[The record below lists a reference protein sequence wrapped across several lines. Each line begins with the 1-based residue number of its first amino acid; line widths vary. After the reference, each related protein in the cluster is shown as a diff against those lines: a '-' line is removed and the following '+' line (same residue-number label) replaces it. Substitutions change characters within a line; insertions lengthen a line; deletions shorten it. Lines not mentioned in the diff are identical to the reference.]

1 MENSITLKEIL
12 SRDFPHPCLAVL
24 GDPISHSLSPAM
36 HHAALQALAPSHPQL
51 AQVKY
56 LRLHIKPEE
65 LDQALTVL
73 RSKNFIGL
81 NLTVPHKISALS
93 LVKSLSPE
101 AKKAESVNTL
111 VPTPEGW
118 AGHTTDGQG
127 FVEALNEY
135 SGKGVEQ
142 KDIIILGAGGAARA
156 IAAACIHANCRSLT
170 IANRDITKA
179 ENLVKA
185 LNDSRVS
192 AVGLKEISTIHSG
205 AIIVNCTTL
214 GLKSDDELPLAESLL
229 KNAGFIF
236 DTTYGAHE
244 TSFINTANKLG
255 IKSCDGRSMLR
266 WQGALAFKLWTGIT
280 PPQEP
285 MRLAIGEK

>member
-1 MENSITLKEIL
+1 M
-12 SRDFPHPCLAVL
+12 DFPHPCLAVL

-36 HHAALQALAPSHPQL
+36 HHAALQSLAPTHPQL
-51 AQVKY
+51 SHVRY
-56 LRLHIKPEE
+56 LRLHVKSEE
-65 LDQALTVL
+65 LAQALTVL
-73 RSKNFIGL
+73 RTKNFIGL
-81 NLTVPHKISALS
+81 NLTVPHKIAALS

-111 VPTPEGW
+111 VPTQDGW

-127 FVEALNEY
+127 FLEALNEY
-135 SGKGVEQ
+135 SGSGVKQ
-142 KDIIILGAGGAARA
+142 KDVIILGAGGAARA
-156 IAAACIHANCRSLT
+156 IAAACIQADCRSLM

-179 ENLVKA
+179 KNLVES
-185 LNDSRVS
+185 LNDPRVS
-192 AVGLKEISTIHSG
+192 AVGLKEIGTIQSG

-214 GLKSDDELPLAESLL
+214 GLKPDDALPLAESLL

-244 TSFINTANKLG
+244 TSLIKTANKLG
-255 IKSCDGRSMLR
+255 VKSCDGRSMLR

-280 PPQEP
+280 PPHEP
-285 MRLAIGEK
+285 MRTALGEK

>member
-1 MENSITLKEIL
+1 M
-12 SRDFPHPCLAVL
+12 DFPHPCLAVL

-36 HHAALQALAPSHPQL
+36 HHAALQSLAPTHPQL
-51 AQVKY
+51 SQVKY
-56 LRLHIKPEE
+56 LRLHIKSEE
-65 LDQALTVL
+65 LAQALTVL

-81 NLTVPHKISALS
+81 NLTVPHKITALS

-111 VPTPEGW
+111 VPTQDGW

-127 FVEALNEY
+127 FLEALNEY
-135 SGKGVEQ
+135 SGSGVKQ
-142 KDIIILGAGGAARA
+142 KDVIILGAGGAARA
-156 IAAACIHANCRSLT
+156 IAAACIQADCRSLM

-179 ENLVKA
+179 KNLVES
-185 LNDSRVS
+185 LNDPRVS
-192 AVGLKEISTIHSG
+192 AVGLKEIGTIQSG

-214 GLKSDDELPLAESLL
+214 GLKPDDALPLAESLL

-244 TSFINTANKLG
+244 TSLIKTANKLG
-255 IKSCDGRSMLR
+255 VKSCDGRSMLR

-280 PPQEP
+280 PPHEP
-285 MRLAIGEK
+285 MRTALGEK

>member
-36 HHAALQALAPSHPQL
+36 HHAALQALAPAHPQL
-51 AQVKY
+51 SPVKY
-56 LRLHIKPEE
+56 LRLHIKSEE
-65 LDQALTVL
+65 LAQALTVL

-81 NLTVPHKISALS
+81 NLTVPHKIAALS

-111 VPTPEGW
+111 VPTPDGW

-127 FVEALNEY
+127 FLEALKEY
-135 SGKGVEQ
+135 SGSGVE
-142 KDIIILGAGGAARA
+142 KKAVMILGAGGASRA
-156 IAAACIHANCRSLT
+156 IAAACVQANCRSLT

-185 LNDSRVS
+185 LNDPRVS
-192 AVGLKEISTIHSG
+192 AVGLKEIGTIQSG
-205 AIIVNCTTL
+205 TIIVNCTTL
-214 GLKSDDELPLAESLL
+214 GLKPDDELPLAESLL

-236 DTTYGAHE
+236 DTTYGAHK
-244 TSFINTANKLG
+244 TSLIKTANKLG
-255 IKSCDGRSMLR
+255 VKSCDGRSMLR

-280 PPQEP
+280 PPHEP
-285 MRLAIGEK
+285 MRIALGEK

>member
-1 MENSITLKEIL
+1 VENSLTLKEIL
-12 SRDFPHPCLAVL
+12 SMDFPLPCLAVL
-24 GDPISHSLSPAM
+24 GDPIGHSLSPAM
-36 HHAALQALAPSHPQL
+36 HNAVLQALAKEHPKL
-51 AQVKY
+51 SQVKY

-65 LDQALTVL
+65 LAQTLAFL
-73 RSKNFIGL
+73 RTKNFIGL
-81 NLTVPHKISALS
+81 NLTVPHKITALG

-111 VPTPEGW
+111 VPTQDGW

-127 FVEALNEY
+127 FLEALTEY
-135 SGKGVEQ
+135 SGSSVTQ
-142 KDIIILGAGGAARA
+142 KDMIILGAGGAARA
-156 IAAACIHANCRSLT
+156 IATASLEAHCSSLI

-179 ENLVKA
+179 KNLVAA
-185 LNDSRVS
+185 LNDPRVS
-192 AVGLKEISTIHSG
+192 AVGLKDITTIKSG
-205 AIIVNCTTL
+205 SVIVNCTTL
-214 GLKSDDELPLAESLL
+214 GLKHDDESPLAETLL

-244 TSFINTANKLG
+244 TALIKTAKNLG

-280 PPQEP
+280 PPHEP
-285 MRLAIGEK
+285 MRAALGEK

>member
-1 MENSITLKEIL
+1 M
-12 SRDFPHPCLAVL
+12 DFPHPCLAVL

-36 HHAALQALAPSHPQL
+36 HHAALQSLAPTHPQL
-51 AQVKY
+51 SHVRY
-56 LRLHIKPEE
+56 LRLHVKSEE
-65 LDQALTVL
+65 LAQALTVL
-73 RSKNFIGL
+73 RTKNFIGL
-81 NLTVPHKISALS
+81 NLTVPHKIAALS

-111 VPTPEGW
+111 VPTQDGW

-127 FVEALNEY
+127 FLEALNEY
-135 SGKGVEQ
+135 SGSGVKQ
-142 KDIIILGAGGAARA
+142 KDVIILGAGGAARA
-156 IAAACIHANCRSLT
+156 IAAACIQADCRSLM

-179 ENLVKA
+179 KNLVES
-185 LNDSRVS
+185 LNDPRVS
-192 AVGLKEISTIHSG
+192 AVGLKEIGTIQSG

-214 GLKSDDELPLAESLL
+214 GLKPDDALPLAESLL

-244 TSFINTANKLG
+244 TSLIKTANKLG
-255 IKSCDGRSMLR
+255 VKSCDGRSMLR

-280 PPQEP
+280 PPHEP
-285 MRLAIGEK
+285 MRAALGEK

>member
-65 LDQALTVL
+65 LAQALTVL
-73 RSKNFIGL
+73 KSKNFIGL

-111 VPTPEGW
+111 VPTPDGW
-118 AGHTTDGQG
+118 AGHTTDGRG
-127 FVEALNEY
+127 FLEALHEY
-135 SGKGVEQ
+135 SGSSVEQ
-142 KDIIILGAGGAARA
+142 KDVILLGAGGAARA
-156 IAAACIHANCRSLT
+156 IAAACIQANCRSLI

-192 AVGLKEISTIHSG
+192 AVGLKEIGSIPSG
-205 AIIVNCTTL
+205 TIIVNCTTL
-214 GLKSDDELPLAESLL
+214 GLKLDDESPLAESLL

-236 DTTYGAHE
+236 DTTYGAHK
-244 TSFINTANKLG
+244 TSLIKTANKLG
-255 IKSCDGRSMLR
+255 VKSCDGRSMLR

-280 PPQEP
+280 PPHEP
-285 MRLAIGEK
+285 MRVALGEK

>member
-1 MENSITLKEIL
+1 VENSITLKEIL
-12 SRDFPHPCLAVL
+12 RMDFPHPCLAVL

-36 HHAALQALAPSHPQL
+36 HNAALQALAPSHPQL

-56 LRLHIKPEE
+56 LRLHIKPDE
-65 LDQALTVL
+65 LAQALTVL

-118 AGHTTDGQG
+118 AGYTTDGQG
-127 FVEALNEY
+127 FLEALNEY

-192 AVGLKEISTIHSG
+192 AVGLKEVSTIQSG
-205 AIIVNCTTL
+205 AIVVNCTTL

-229 KNAGFIF
+229 NNAGFIF

-244 TSFINTANKLG
+244 TSLIKIANKFG
-255 IKSCDGRSMLR
+255 VKSCDGRSMLR

-280 PPQEP
+280 PPHEP
-285 MRLAIGEK
+285 MRAALGEK

>member
-1 MENSITLKEIL
+1 M
-12 SRDFPHPCLAVL
+12 DFPHPCLAVL

-36 HHAALQALAPSHPQL
+36 HHAALQSLGPTHPQL
-51 AQVKY
+51 SQVKY
-56 LRLHIKPEE
+56 LRLHIKSEE
-65 LDQALTVL
+65 LVQALTAL

-81 NLTVPHKISALS
+81 NLTVPHKIAALS

-111 VPTPEGW
+111 VPTQDGW

-127 FVEALNEY
+127 FLEALNEY
-135 SGKGVEQ
+135 SGSGVKQ
-142 KDIIILGAGGAARA
+142 KDVIILGAGGAARA
-156 IAAACIHANCRSLT
+156 IAASCIQANCRSLM

-185 LNDSRVS
+185 LNDPRVS
-192 AVGLKEISTIHSG
+192 AVGLKEIGTIQSG

-214 GLKSDDELPLAESLL
+214 GLKPDDALPLAESLL

-244 TSFINTANKLG
+244 TSLIKTANKLG
-255 IKSCDGRSMLR
+255 VKSCDGRSMLR

-280 PPQEP
+280 PPHEP
-285 MRLAIGEK
+285 MRIALGEK